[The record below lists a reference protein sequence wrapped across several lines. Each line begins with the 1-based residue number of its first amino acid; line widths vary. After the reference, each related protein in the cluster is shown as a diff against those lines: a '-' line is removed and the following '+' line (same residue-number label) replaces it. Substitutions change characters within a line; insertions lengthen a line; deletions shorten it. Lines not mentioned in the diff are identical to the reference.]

1 MKKFSLIDLVVEEVE
16 LPNGLKAYLVPT
28 TNTSSYHISYVSRYG
43 SLNTRINDKIYPTG
57 CAHFL
62 EHKMFSMRDNSNPF
76 KFFHDSSSECN
87 AYTSRDRTVYCVIG
101 NKCFNKNL
109 EYLIK
114 MVDDL
119 YINDADVEKEKGI
132 ILEEATRDYDN
143 PLYGYFE
150 MIKNASIN
158 NSLFREEVIGSI
170 DDIKR
175 IDVNTLEEIYKAG
188 YNPSNMFIVITGNFD
203 KMQAIDII
211 KNTAVKENINNS
223 FTLPIEEEN
232 IISTNNYY
240 KKDLGINYI
249 NFTIKSSISRFSY
262 RGYELLYLISLYL
275 ELVLSI
281 NNINVHNMKENRE
294 IDDISYNF
302 YIESNILYIEVY
314 VICKNIYKLTDKIK
328 ELFNYELKQE
338 DFNRVNKIDIANFVR
353 YRDNYSYLNRM
364 IVSDLIK
371 YDKIIY
377 DKVDIIR
384 NLKMDDLKK
393 VVNSINFNN
402 ISINYL
408 VKE

>member
-1 MKKFSLIDLVVEEVE
+1 M
-16 LPNGLKAYLVPT
+16 
-28 TNTSSYHISYVSRYG
+28 
-43 SLNTRINDKIYPTG
+43 
-57 CAHFL
+57 C
-62 EHKMFSMRDNSNPF
+62 
-76 KFFHDSSSECN
+76 
-87 AYTSRDRTVYCVIG
+87 
-101 NKCFNKNL
+101 
-109 EYLIK
+109 
-114 MVDDL
+114 
-119 YINDADVEKEKGI
+119 
-132 ILEEATRDYDN
+132 
-143 PLYGYFE
+143 
-150 MIKNASIN
+150 
-158 NSLFREEVIGSI
+158 
-170 DDIKR
+170 
-175 IDVNTLEEIYKAG
+175 
-188 YNPSNMFIVITGNFD
+188 IVITGNFD

-314 VICKNIYKLTDKIK
+314 VICKSIYKLTDKIK

-393 VVNSINFNN
+393 VVDSINFNN

>member
-28 TNTSSYHISYVSRYG
+28 TNTSSYYISYVSRYG

-87 AYTSRDRTVYCVIG
+87 AYTGRDRTVYYVIG

-119 YINDADVEKEKGI
+119 YINEKEVEKEKGI

-158 NSLFREEVIGSI
+158 SSLFREEVIGSI

-223 FTLPIEEEN
+223 FTLPVEEEN

-314 VICKNIYKLTDKIK
+314 VICKSIYKLTDKIK

-384 NLKMDDLKK
+384 NLKMDDLRK
-393 VVNSINFNN
+393 VVDSINFNN